1 MNVPQDLLDLRYR
14 GPPHGHVE
22 SWFLKANEPG
32 GRRAIWLKNTVF
44 ACSPS
49 ADRRHALVPPMAES
63 WAIAF
68 DRERG
73 HVATKTSIPLDRARF
88 GRGTLDLEVD
98 GCELSLGRARG
109 AIASGTRRVRWDL
122 AVGPDRAA
130 PILHLP
136 RRALYEASFPG
147 SKLVTPLAD
156 GRVTGSVQVDRGEGM
171 APEEWNVGEWPAM
184 IGHNWGR
191 SHPRLYAWV
200 HCNSWDGASPVSEG
214 SRTTPDD
221 PEDLA
226 FEAVSARARMGPV
239 LSPMAT
245 AVFVRWKGKSWDLN
259 ARELLGQNRGSISL
273 RRWEVTAAGHG
284 LEVHAELSAETDDL
298 VGLHYPN
305 PSGAMTYCLNT
316 KIARARLELRLPGRP
331 PFIATSRAAALEIG
345 TRERQHGV
353 RMYL

>member
-14 GPPHGHVE
+14 AKDGGHVE

-44 ACSPS
+44 ARSQS
-49 ADRRHALVPPMAES
+49 ADRSHGTVPAMAEA

-73 HVATKTSIPLDRARF
+73 HVATKTSVPLERARF
-88 GRGTLDLEVD
+88 ARGTLDVEVD

-109 AIASGTRRVRWDL
+109 TIAGGTRRVDWDL
-122 AVGPDRAA
+122 AVGPERSS

-136 RRALYEASFPG
+136 KRPLYEWSVPG
-147 SKLVTPLAD
+147 GKLVTPLAD
-156 GRVTGSVQVDRGEGM
+156 GRVSGSVRVDRGDGS
-171 APEEWNVGEWPAM
+171 AAEEWSVDAWPAM
-184 IGHNWGR
+184 VGHNWGR

-200 HCNSWDGASPVSEG
+200 HCNAWDAGGEELV
-214 SRTTPDD
+214 
-221 PEDLA
+221 
-226 FEAVSARARMGPV
+226 FEAVSARVRMGPM
-239 LSPMAT
+239 LSPMGT
-245 AVFVRWKGKSWDLN
+245 AVFVRWKGRSWDLN
-259 ARELLGQNRGSISL
+259 ARELLGRNRGSISL
-273 RRWEVTAAGHG
+273 RRWEVTAAGQG

-316 KIARARLELRLPGRP
+316 KLARARLELRLPGQP
-331 PFIATSRAAALEIG
+331 PFVATSRAAALEIG

>member
-44 ACSPS
+44 ARPPS
-49 ADRRHALVPPMAES
+49 ADRRHALVPPMAEA

-73 HVATKTSIPLDRARF
+73 HVATKTSVPLEHARF
-88 GRGTLDLEVD
+88 ARGTLDVEVD

-109 AIASGTRRVRWDL
+109 AIAGGTRRVVWDL
-122 AVGPDRAA
+122 AVGPSHAA
-130 PILHLP
+130 PIVHLP
-136 RRALYEASFPG
+136 TRALYEASFPT
-147 SKLVTPLAD
+147 SKLVTPLTD
-156 GRVTGSVQVDRGEGM
+156 GRVTGSVQVDRGDGS
-171 APEEWNVGEWPAM
+171 AAEEWNVAGWPAM

-200 HCNSWDGASPVSEG
+200 HCNSWDDGV
-214 SRTTPDD
+214 
-221 PEDLA
+221 EDLA
-226 FEAVSARARMGPV
+226 FEAMSARVRMGPV
-239 LSPMAT
+239 LSPMGT
-245 AVFVRWKGKSWDLN
+245 AVFVRWRGQSWDLN

-273 RRWEVTAAGHG
+273 RRWEVTAAGQG

-316 KIARARLELRLPGRP
+316 KLARARLEVRLPGRA
-331 PFIATSRAAALEIG
+331 PFIVTSRAGALEIG
-345 TRERQHGV
+345 THDRQHGV